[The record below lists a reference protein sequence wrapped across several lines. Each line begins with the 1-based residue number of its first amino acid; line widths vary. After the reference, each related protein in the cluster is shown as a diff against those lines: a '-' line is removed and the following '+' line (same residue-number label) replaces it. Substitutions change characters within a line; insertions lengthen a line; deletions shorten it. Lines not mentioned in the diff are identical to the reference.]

1 MNEVFQRYSE
11 QAEHVKEALA
21 TAYRIFQ
28 GESLEPVSGDHPIYA
43 EIRKDL
49 NLEE

>member
-1 MNEVFQRYSE
+1 
-11 QAEHVKEALA
+11 VKEALA

-28 GESLEPVSGDHPIYA
+28 GEALEPVTGDHPIYV

>member
-1 MNEVFQRYSE
+1 NEVYQRYSE
-11 QAEHVKEALA
+11 QADNVKEALGR
-21 TAYRIFQ
+21 AYRIFQ
-28 GESLEPVSGDHPIYA
+28 GEGLEPVAGDHPIYA